1 MDSMVV
7 TRGFRMMRMNGVK
20 LICVECV
27 EIMQNESIMN
37 GEQYIFTCP
46 VCKDQFKFTC
56 IGGDL

>member
-1 MDSMVV
+1 
-7 TRGFRMMRMNGVK
+7 MMRMNGVK